1 MSTNR
6 EAEVSAP
13 ATPGSLSPQAKSLLA
28 QAGIAPS
35 QQQSG
40 QERVG
45 QPEAPQE
52 LEVDAG
58 GGVKRRVR
66 VEDLVSTW
74 QQRQDLDTRRQA
86 LERQMAEIGD
96 VQAVRALR
104 EQLEGLSPQKRQQV
118 LALLQGA
125 EPDGGSGDDD
135 SADAIVRE
143 AFGNSERSGAPA
155 SLPPEL
161 RREWDTMKQAVMA
174 LASEANGRHRE
185 QQVKTTGERVDA
197 LMAEFPVF
205 RDGGAPLKGLAKD
218 AIMAQIA
225 AAGRGAPIEDVVH
238 RAAARYQELTA
249 QAQEA
254 QEPHLGVPTLPRPPA
269 AALTAKGLKSGAIR
283 QLAMDMLK
291 GAR

>member
-6 EAEVSAP
+6 EAEASAP
-13 ATPGSLSPQAKSLLA
+13 AAPGNLSPQAQSLLA
-28 QAGIAPS
+28 QVGAAPS

-45 QPEAPQE
+45 QPEAPEE

-66 VEDLVSTW
+66 VADLVSTW
-74 QQRQDLDTRRQA
+74 QQRQDIETRQQA
-86 LERQMAEIGD
+86 LQRQLAEIGE
-96 VQAVRALR
+96 VQGLRAMR
-104 EQLEGLSPQKRQQV
+104 EQLEGLSPQNRQKV

-125 EPDGGSGDDD
+125 ESDGGSGDEDA
-135 SADAIVRE
+135 ADAIVRE
-143 AFGNSERSGAPA
+143 AFGEGERNGSPA
-155 SLPPEL
+155 SLPPEFL
-161 RREWDTMKQAVMA
+161 REWGTVKQAVQA
-174 LASEANGRHRE
+174 LATEANGRYRE
-185 QQVKTTGERVDA
+185 QQVKSTGERVDA
-197 LMAEFPVF
+197 LMSEFPVF

-225 AAGRGAPIEDVVH
+225 AAGRGASIEDVVH

-249 QAQEA
+249 QAQA
-254 QEPHLGVPTLPRPPA
+254 QEPVHLGVPTLPRPPA

-283 QLAMDMLK
+283 QLAMDVLK
-291 GAR
+291 GTR